1 MRPSILVPFLFSVSS
16 MAQGLSTVKGRV
28 IDYETGGPMAGVV
41 IDMQYGGYAS
51 SSNSAGQYIFN
62 FPTIV
67 EDSEIVAFSAIGY
80 ESQYFVA
87 RQLFDTAKAEIKLKR
102 AAPLDVKLGLS
113 EARNLVQSAVDSIK
127 INYRNTSFFQNG
139 FYQETAEIESIGYV
153 KIKEAMLRVERFP
166 DQKKQPDKIKS
177 IKSRWVDWF
186 GQSAKLEAWQFI
198 NGPAVAC
205 RSIETELPNFMT
217 RRGLKSY
224 DFTVDSMLVNYKDK
238 RLYVVNFEPKSKNLS
253 GGRTGKIFIEPTRKA
268 IVRLEYELTKKGLN
282 AVIGNGMG
290 RVKLKGESLK
300 FISQYRWDKDKW
312 ILHENKMTVDLTYLD
327 KLDNRFEAVTHWELR
342 FLSTESREISSSMI
356 EETDVLLNTDDF
368 RRANGLG
375 ASYWGNRNHLMA
387 SPEMEKIAE
396 NRRRR

>member
-1 MRPSILVPFLFSVSS
+1 
-16 MAQGLSTVKGRV
+16 MAQGLSTIKGRV
-28 IDYETGGPMAGVV
+28 IDSETGLPMAGVI

-51 SSNSAGQYIFN
+51 TSNSAGHYIFN

-67 EDSEIVAFSAIGY
+67 EDSETVAFSAIGY

-87 RQLFDTAKAEIKLKR
+87 YELFDTTKSEIKFKK

-127 INYRNTSFFQNG
+127 NNYRNTSFFQNG
-139 FYQETAEIESIGYV
+139 FYQEAAQIEGIGYV
-153 KIKEAMLRVERFP
+153 EIKEAMLRVERFP

-177 IKSRWVDWF
+177 IKSRWVDWP
-186 GQSAKLEAWQFI
+186 GQSNKLEAWRFL

-205 RSIETELPNFMT
+205 RSIETELPDFMT
-217 RRGLKSY
+217 KRGLKSY
-224 DFTVDSMLVNYKDK
+224 TFTVDSFLVNYKDK
-238 RLYVVNFEPKSKNLS
+238 RLYVVNFEPKSANLS
-253 GGRTGKIFIEPTRKA
+253 GGRSGKIFIEPTQKA
-268 IVRLEYELTKKGLN
+268 IVRIEYELTKKGLN
-282 AVIGNGMG
+282 AVVGNGMG
-290 RVKLKGESLK
+290 GIKLKGESLK

-312 ILHENKMTVDLTYLD
+312 ILHENKMTVDLTYID
-327 KLDNRFEAVTHWELR
+327 KLDNRFEATTHWELS

-356 EETDVLLNTDDF
+356 EETGVLLNTDEF

-375 ASYWGNRNHLMA
+375 MSYWGNKNHLMA